1 MLEAYASQEFE
12 RLLQQQLTIQQ
23 VMTKRLEQQRSV
35 REIAHPEVV
44 RLHLALNQQ
53 QLNMS
58 AARKRVAESR
68 EMVPVA
74 IEVPVNA
81 LLEIALDLTNLSKP
95 PVFPA
100 IPVQNF
106 KEITL
111 RERPDVLA
119 ALVNYEAGQSA
130 LQLEIANQ
138 YPDIQANP
146 GYAWDLG
153 EHPWTLGAILPVPVF
168 HHKQDF
174 IVEAEAAR
182 SLGIHRSQLHVK
194 LKELGIGLEEGV
206 PLPEERDHS

>member
-1 MLEAYASQEFE
+1 MLEAYATQEPE

-23 VMTKRLEQQRSV
+23 AMTKRLEQQRSV

-44 RLHLALNQQ
+44 HSHLALNQQ

-58 AARKRVAESR
+58 AARKRVVESR
-68 EMVPVA
+68 EVVPVA

-81 LLEIALDLTNLSKP
+81 LLEIELDLTNLSKP

-100 IPVQNF
+100 IPVQNL

-111 RERPDVLA
+111 PERPDVLA
-119 ALVNYEAGQSA
+119 ALASYKAGQSA

-146 GYAWDLG
+146 GYAWDIR
-153 EHPWTLGAILPVPVF
+153 EHRWTLGAILPVPVF
-168 HHKQDF
+168 HHKQDL
-174 IVEAEAAR
+174 IAEAEA
-182 SLGIHRSQLHVK
+182 SCPLGIHRSHLHVK
-194 LKELGIGLEEGV
+194 LKELGIGLEEGS
-206 PLPEERDHS
+206 PPP